1 MANRKKAKGEKP
13 TKSKVSKVA
22 SNMENID
29 WAENVL
35 KESENSS
42 KGPSLADYENSTQNE
57 KACESLV
64 QELKEAAELEALS
77 QSQNDQV
84 NDQEEI
90 PDSKEQVVG
99 PEPEP
104 EPEKPK
110 LRILADDRLNSLINT
125 ANEMGITDVV
135 QILNSEKYGQF
146 YLVYRS

>member
-1 MANRKKAKGEKP
+1 MANRKKAKEEKP

-22 SNMENID
+22 SNMENVD

-77 QSQNDQV
+77 QAQSDQV

-104 EPEKPK
+104 EKPK
-110 LRILADDRLNSLINT
+110 LRILADDRLNSLINR